1 MPKYKLSPEE
11 RAAKAARKEKLRELM
26 SEMQVKD
33 MNDIN
38 SLFKEMVGDI
48 LENGLEA
55 ELDEEL
61 GYSKYDYRN
70 KDTSNSRNGY
80 STKTMKTS
88 FGDVEIAVP
97 RDRNA
102 EFEPQLVKKQ
112 QTSLSQDIEEKI
124 LSMYAKGMS
133 QNDISAHILEIYGLE
148 VSDSTISR
156 VTDKIL
162 PVVKEWQQRPLESI
176 YAIVFMDAIHYH
188 VRCEGRIV
196 KKAVYVAIGINLD
209 GRKEV
214 LGMYVGEN
222 ESAKYWL
229 SILNGLKNRGVE
241 DILITCID
249 GLTGFPE
256 AISAVYPNTEIQ
268 HCIIHQ
274 IRNST
279 KYVSYKDIKALMA
292 DLKKVYAAVDEETA
306 LYELDNFAEK
316 WDSKY
321 PKISISWRNHWVEL
335 STYFK
340 YPQSVRTLIYTTNSI
355 ENFNRQLRKVTK
367 SKAVFPNDD
376 SLMKMLYLA
385 QSDIT
390 RKWTGRRKDWGSI
403 RSQLDIYFVERL
415 PE

>member
-80 STKTMKTS
+80 SSKTMKTS

-176 YAIVFMDAIHYH
+176 YAVVFMDAIHYH

-321 PKISISWRNHWVEL
+321 PKISISWRNHWAEL

-390 RKWTGRRKDWGSI
+390 RKWIGRRKDWGSI
-403 RSQLDIYFVERL
+403 RSQLDIYFAERL

>member
-176 YAIVFMDAIHYH
+176 YAVVFMDAIHYH

-340 YPQSVRTLIYTTNSI
+340 YPQYVRTLIYTTNSI

-403 RSQLDIYFVERL
+403 RSQLDIYFAERL